1 MISVTRPVWVIV
13 ACLVLTTAG
22 CNRRL
27 NFERSLTMGPGDVRS
42 FSVEAPRV
50 QQKVTITFSSS
61 EVPVDVYVA
70 LEKDIEAASSALQN
84 YKAPQGIL
92 ASQMK
97 ARQGSV
103 DVTIPARTAYG
114 VIVAGSTK
122 DTTVQVKMT
131 GK

>member
-1 MISVTRPVWVIV
+1 MIAVSRLVLVMI
-13 ACLVLTTAG
+13 ACLVLTNTG

-27 NFERSLTMGPGDVRS
+27 NFHRSLTMGPGDVRS
-42 FSVEAPRV
+42 FSVEAPRSE
-50 QQKVTITFSSS
+50 QKVTFHFSSS

-70 LEKDIEAASSALQN
+70 LEKDIDAASSAIQN

-92 ASQMK
+92 ASQLK
-97 ARQGSV
+97 AREGSL

-114 VIVAGSTK
+114 VIVGGVTK
-122 DTTVQVKMT
+122 DTTVEVKIA